1 VGAAIL
7 LLAIFGWSL
16 EPSVAD
22 DSDYDPPA
30 GGDSTKELAN
40 LG

>member
-1 VGAAIL
+1 
-7 LLAIFGWSL
+7 LLAIFGWCL
-16 EPSVAD
+16 EPSVAN

-30 GGDSTKELAN
+30 DGNASKELAH